1 MKLSKDRTENIGEV
15 YLPHMPVS
23 KVLKSKVKKTL
34 LKIATRRISINF
46 FETDTFENVKVKSVI
61 IER

>member
-23 KVLKSKVKKTL
+23 KVLKSKVKKHCLRLQLVEDQSIFLKLTL
-34 LKIATRRISINF
+34 LKMS
-46 FETDTFENVKVKSVI
+46 KSRVS
-61 IER
+61 